1 MSDVIIDTPNTTYK
15 GTPPPPPVFREQ
27 AVWCSAAF
35 RGWPSAA
42 RPPRPFCALRSMIAS
57 IPNFVRPLL
66 AWVLRNV
73 VGDERKASIL
83 GWVGG

>member
-1 MSDVIIDTPNTTYK
+1 
-15 GTPPPPPVFREQ
+15 
-27 AVWCSAAF
+27 
-35 RGWPSAA
+35 
-42 RPPRPFCALRSMIAS
+42 MIAS

-83 GWVGG
+83 G